1 MEKTITIFSEIGDSF
16 WGGTSKEAIWEA
28 LDSQGVD
35 TLNVII
41 SSPGGDAFE
50 GLAMHDFLKGFKGV
64 VNTYATGVV
73 ASAAT
78 FPLLAGDKVYMTPQ
92 SALMIHNASTVAW
105 GDAEKLNKAAEV
117 TSKVDKIINAIYA
130 KKSGQHKDKVK
141 EWMTAETWFTPEE
154 ALQAGLIDGIKP
166 LPKGIKVVN
175 SLNTNFQIPARIQD
189 KLNSTPMFE
198 ELTDFLKKH
207 FIAKADTN
215 AEEIMNELTEV
226 LNKTPEVLNVQKIND
241 SLDGLALKI
250 TNLAEN
256 LEETR
261 LVLQTNKMTIDTLA
275 EKIRLLESQ
284 NSAMEDVISNISTG
298 VPVPFDTKKL
308 PVADSFVKNQL
319 NLK

>member
-50 GLAMHDFLKGFKGV
+50 GLAMFDFLRGFKGV

-92 SALMIHNASTVAW
+92 SALMIHNASTFAW

-130 KKSGQHKDKVK
+130 KKSGQHKDKIK

-154 ALQAGLIDGIKP
+154 ALKAGLIDGIQQ
-166 LPKGIKVVN
+166 LPKGIKVMN
-175 SLNTNFQIPARIQD
+175 NLNAGLKIPAHIQAN
-189 KLNSTPMFE
+189 LNNNPMFE

-207 FIAKADTN
+207 FTVKSDTN
-215 AEEIMNELTEV
+215 TEEIMNELTEV
-226 LNKTPEVLNVQKIND
+226 LNHVPEVLNIQKVND
-241 SLDGLALKI
+241 AIDGLALKI
-250 TNLAEN
+250 TNLAEL

-261 LVLQTNKMTIDTLA
+261 LVSETNKITVDTLA
-275 EKIRLLESQ
+275 EKVRLLEAQ
-284 NSAMEDVISNISTG
+284 NSVMEDVIANIATG
-298 VPVPFDTKKL
+298 VPASLDKRTTPVPDN
-308 PVADSFVKNQL
+308 FVKNQL